1 MTLKLNMV
9 DGKIYLSPPWTGNQ
23 LHHAFIFTEIFLT
36 SLSLTPW
43 YFSAVDRMHN
53 GFFG

>member
-23 LHHAFIFTEIFLT
+23 LHHAFVFTEIFDI
-36 SLSLTPW
+36 P
-43 YFSAVDRMHN
+43 FSHALVL
-53 GFFG
+53 